1 MSNSVVYQTQM
12 MQMLHFIKFDC
23 FLILYNECKMYKYV
37 QTNTEKYT
45 MKEIMEKYLICINKT
60 LIYGVFLL
68 LFIVSMQKQ
77 FRTEGYV

>member
-37 QTNTEKYT
+37 QTNTEKIHNEENDGKISY
-45 MKEIMEKYLICINKT
+45 MH
-60 LIYGVFLL
+60 
-68 LFIVSMQKQ
+68 
-77 FRTEGYV
+77 